1 VRNKFIWFSSTVL
14 ATLAACF
21 LLRMGQTRLEGL
33 RGEPSQIV
41 PTHSA
46 ETLAKRSAP
55 TTRLQIALPKNELGE
70 LGEKTL
76 ASFPT
81 FDDFKK
87 LSEEQVHTMPAILFA
102 AGLRLKTFEDKLTEK
117 MKSVEGN
124 STAEKTVASEGAAF
138 YQNCSNRENVP
149 DSLRAVC
156 YLQFIKLSV
165 ASGHPEMIP
174 ENQMPPEVLR
184 IARAIS
190 PTNSAVTPAK
200 T

>member
-1 VRNKFIWFSSTVL
+1 
-14 ATLAACF
+14 
-21 LLRMGQTRLEGL
+21 
-33 RGEPSQIV
+33 
-41 PTHSA
+41 
-46 ETLAKRSAP
+46 
-55 TTRLQIALPKNELGE
+55 
-70 LGEKTL
+70 
-76 ASFPT
+76 
-81 FDDFKK
+81 
-87 LSEEQVHTMPAILFA
+87 MPAILFA